1 MKIVFSKN
9 NKTASQMISIY
20 SVQTQTKKNVPT
32 VINNIL
38 SMYIMVMKSS
48 LFILYFLCILFALLI
63 ANYVLT
69 FFVKEGMENAENNKD
84 NGTVKKHTKKVK
96 THKF

>member
-9 NKTASQMISIY
+9 NKTASQMISIIPFKLK
-20 SVQTQTKKNVPT
+20 TNENIPI

-38 SMYIMVMKSS
+38 SMYIMIMKSS
-48 LFILYFLCILFALLI
+48 LFILYFLSILFALLI

-69 FFVKEGMENAENNKD
+69 LFVKEGMENAENNKD

>member
-1 MKIVFSKN
+1 
-9 NKTASQMISIY
+9 
-20 SVQTQTKKNVPT
+20 
-32 VINNIL
+32 
-38 SMYIMVMKSS
+38 MKSS

-63 ANYVLT
+63 ANYGLT

>member
-1 MKIVFSKN
+1 MYLVKIIKPLLKRFLYIPFKL
-9 NKTASQMISIY
+9 KP
-20 SVQTQTKKNVPT
+20 KKNVPT
-32 VINNIL
+32 VINNIV

>member
-1 MKIVFSKN
+1 MKLVFSKN
-9 NKTASQMISIY
+9 NKTASQMISIIPFKLK
-20 SVQTQTKKNVPT
+20 TNKNIPI
-32 VINNIL
+32 VINNIV

-69 FFVKEGMENAENNKD
+69 FFIKEGMENAENNKD